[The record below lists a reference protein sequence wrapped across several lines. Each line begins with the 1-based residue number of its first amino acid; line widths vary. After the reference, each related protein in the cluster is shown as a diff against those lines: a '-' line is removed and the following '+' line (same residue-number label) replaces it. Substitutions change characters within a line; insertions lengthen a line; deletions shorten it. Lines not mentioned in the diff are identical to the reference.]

1 VPTLDDSLELIGDPR
16 DWPGVPSATAA
27 AARVQAQVAASVGA
41 STTCDETALREAARR
56 ELRELIARDDGNT
69 LARALNEA
77 PSLEVARQMWRIL
90 EGIDAA
96 TDPSPGALARILFA
110 MPVVIV
116 AGVARD
122 TGKEETAHRDAEAPG
137 VAHAPALTL
146 PGLIADTAALAA
158 LLREHRALGGCE
170 SFALSPALV
179 SADTIDLAHLPALL
193 AASRLDADTNAA
205 SVPPLDLPP
214 ADLELH
220 AGGEQLHAGGERV
233 FLRFVVGVAMTAA
246 RFDALRPSDPAVWGM
261 PVARALRA
269 GIVTPGVSLI
279 VLPRGV
285 QRLAAALRIGRAAQR
300 EVAAQVF
307 ASNAV
312 RKLRAGTGEPTA
324 IISAHRANE
333 TPARGELRL
342 SLSSPF
348 EPRDAEGFRCP
359 LYPYE
364 PVRDVAAMLVALL
377 ADCRVTDIRCQPGV
391 HPDIDP
397 ATGLR
402 LLFKEAALA
411 PSALH

>member
-1 VPTLDDSLELIGDPR
+1 MSSLVDPR
-16 DWPGVPSATAA
+16 DWPGVPSADAA
-27 AARVQAQVAASVGA
+27 AARVQAQIAASIGA
-41 STTCDETALREAARR
+41 TTTRDENALREAARR
-56 ELRELIARDDGNT
+56 GLRELIAREDGST
-69 LARALNEA
+69 LAKTLNEA

-96 TDPSPGALARILFA
+96 ADSAAGALARVLFA

-122 TGKEETAHRDAEAPG
+122 AGKEEAARCDAEAPG

-158 LLREHRALGGCE
+158 LLRAHGTLGACE

-179 SADTIDLAHLPALL
+179 NADTIDLAHLPALL
-193 AASRLDADTNAA
+193 AASRLDTRTIAA
-205 SVPPLDLPP
+205 SAAPLELPP
-214 ADLELH
+214 ADLDLDS
-220 AGGEQLHAGGERV
+220 GGERV

-246 RFDALRPSDPAVWGM
+246 RFDSLRPSDPAIWGM
-261 PVARALRA
+261 PVARALGA
-269 GIVTPGVSLI
+269 GIVAPGVSLI
-279 VLPRGV
+279 VLPRGA
-285 QRLAAALRIGRAAQR
+285 QRLAAALRTGRAAQR

-324 IISAHRANE
+324 VISSHHASD
-333 TPARGELRL
+333 TPGGGELRL

-364 PVRDVAAMLVALL
+364 PVRDVAAMLAALL
-377 ADCRVTDIRCQPGV
+377 ADCRVADIRCQPGV
-391 HPDIDP
+391 HPDIDR

-402 LLFKEAALA
+402 LLFKEAGFA

>member
-1 VPTLDDSLELIGDPR
+1 
-16 DWPGVPSATAA
+16 
-27 AARVQAQVAASVGA
+27 
-41 STTCDETALREAARR
+41 
-56 ELRELIARDDGNT
+56 
-69 LARALNEA
+69 
-77 PSLEVARQMWRIL
+77 
-90 EGIDAA
+90 
-96 TDPSPGALARILFA
+96 
-110 MPVVIV
+110 
-116 AGVARD
+116 
-122 TGKEETAHRDAEAPG
+122 
-137 VAHAPALTL
+137 
-146 PGLIADTAALAA
+146 
-158 LLREHRALGGCE
+158 
-170 SFALSPALV
+170 
-179 SADTIDLAHLPALL
+179 
-193 AASRLDADTNAA
+193 
-205 SVPPLDLPP
+205 VPPLDLPP